1 MKRAARKVMDEK
13 LQSTVIRVVLAD
25 DHPLIRDGI
34 RSILHAE
41 GDISVVGE
49 AGHNDEVLQRCLEL
63 SPDVLLLDLNMP
75 GPATLEVISQ
85 IRAERP
91 ATKVMILT
99 GYEDDGYIRALVA
112 AGVCGYVL
120 KGEASSVVV
129 RAIRAVAQGDTWLSR
144 PVVEKLIQEKNAL
157 APLSI
162 LTPREQEILAMIGR
176 GWSNARIATE
186 LMLSE
191 QTIRNKASQ
200 IYTKLGLSSRA
211 EAILWLHEQEASKS

>member
-1 MKRAARKVMDEK
+1 MDKK
-13 LQSTVIRVVLAD
+13 LQDNVIRVVLAD

-34 RSILHAE
+34 RSILHEE
-41 GDISVVGE
+41 GDIEVVGE
-49 AGHNDEVLQRCLEL
+49 ASSNDEVLERCLQL
-63 SPDVLLLDLNMP
+63 SPDILLLDLNMP
-75 GPATLEVISQ
+75 GPPTIHVIHQ
-85 IRAERP
+85 VRAERP
-91 ATKVMILT
+91 ETKVMILT
-99 GYEDDGYIRALVA
+99 GYEDDGYIRTLVA

-157 APLSI
+157 APLTV
-162 LTPREQEILAMIGR
+162 LTQREQEILTMIGR

-211 EAILWLHEQEASKS
+211 EAILWLREREGNQN

>member
-1 MKRAARKVMDEK
+1 MVEK
-13 LQSTVIRVVLAD
+13 IQRSVIRVVLAD

-34 RSILHAE
+34 RSILHEE
-41 GDISVVGE
+41 GDVEVVGE
-49 AGHNDEVLQRCLEL
+49 SGNNDEVLQQCFQL
-63 SPDVLLLDLNMP
+63 SPDVLLLDLNLP
-75 GPATLEVISQ
+75 GPSTIEVIRQ

-91 ATKVMILT
+91 ETKVMILT
-99 GYEDDGYIRALVA
+99 GYDDDGYMRALVS

-144 PVVEKLIQEKNAL
+144 AIVDKLLLEKNAL

-162 LTPREQEILAMIGR
+162 LTQREQEILAMIGR

-211 EAILWLHEQEASKS
+211 EAILWLREHEANQT

>member
-1 MKRAARKVMDEK
+1 MDEELK
-13 LQSTVIRVVLAD
+13 PNAIRVVLAD

-34 RSILHAE
+34 RSILHVE
-41 GDISVVGE
+41 RDIIVVGE
-49 AGHNDEVLQRCLEL
+49 AGHNNEVLQRCLDL
-63 SPDVLLLDLNMP
+63 SPDVLLLDLAMP
-75 GPATLEVISQ
+75 GPATLAVISQ

-99 GYEDDGYIRALVA
+99 GYDGGNYIRSLVA

-120 KGEASSVVV
+120 KGEASSVIV

-144 PVVEKLIQEKNAL
+144 PVVEKLIQEKNTQ
-157 APLSI
+157 APLAV
-162 LTPREQEILAMIGR
+162 LTQREQEILAMIGR
-176 GWSNARIATE
+176 GWSNARIAAE

-211 EAILWLHEQEASKS
+211 EAILWLRQQETAKS

>member
-1 MKRAARKVMDEK
+1 MDDK
-13 LQSTVIRVVLAD
+13 LQQTAIRVVLAD

-34 RSILHAE
+34 RSILHEE
-41 GDISVVGE
+41 GDIKVVGE
-49 AGHNDEVLQRCLEL
+49 AGDNEEVLQRCLEFT
-63 SPDVLLLDLNMP
+63 PDVLLLDLNMP
-75 GPATLEVISQ
+75 GPSTLEVIRQ
-85 IRAERP
+85 VRTERP
-91 ATKVMILT
+91 ATNVMILT
-99 GYEDDGYIRALVA
+99 GYEDNGYIRTLVA
-112 AGVCGYVL
+112 AGICGYVL

-144 PVVEKLIQEKNAL
+144 PVVEKLILEKNAL

-162 LTPREQEILAMIGR
+162 LTQREQEILSMIGR
-176 GWSNARIATE
+176 GWSNGRIATE

-211 EAILWLHEQEASKS
+211 EAILWLREQEANKT